1 MKPILKHI
9 SLLIFSG
16 LILPVCNSI
25 SRENTVCTITNNV
38 TSVIKPQSDDLEELG
53 FSFYHDIAELALPI
67 LKSLN

>member
-25 SRENTVCTITNNV
+25 SQENTGNTITNK
-38 TSVIKPQSDDLEELG
+38 VIPAVKPQTDNPVGEC
-53 FSFYHDIAELALPI
+53 FSFYHDIAGLAFPV

>member
-25 SRENTVCTITNNV
+25 SRENIACTITNKV
-38 TSVIKPQSDDLEELG
+38 PSEIKTQHDDLEEFG
-53 FSFYHDIAELALPI
+53 FSFYHNIAESVFPV

>member
-16 LILPVCNSI
+16 LIIPVCNSF
-25 SRENTVCTITNNV
+25 SRENTACTITNKAESAIEAQPADFN
-38 TSVIKPQSDDLEELG
+38 DAD
-53 FSFYHDIAELALPI
+53 FSFYHDIAELAFPV

>member
-25 SRENTVCTITNNV
+25 SRDNTVCTNKV
-38 TSVIKPQSDDLEELG
+38 TYEIKAQPDDLEDLG
-53 FSFYHDIAELALPI
+53 LSFYAELAFPV

>member
-25 SRENTVCTITNNV
+25 SRENTACTLTNNV
-38 TSVIKPQSDDLEELG
+38 TYEAKIQSDDLEEFG
-53 FSFYHDIAELALPI
+53 FSFYHNIAESAFPV

>member
-25 SRENTVCTITNNV
+25 SRENTACTNNNV
-38 TSVIKPQSDDLEELG
+38 TSEIKAQPGDLEELG
-53 FSFYHDIAELALPI
+53 FSFYAELAFPV